1 MSDFTADADALD
13 SQGILHSQIAQFY
26 RNLAEQVQTQGSRIV
41 AEFQRVQNTE
51 YADQY
56 QSWLG
61 SAGFDQLEHEAKLHD
76 TWAQYFFDLA
86 QQVREAERVF
96 SSNAP
101 GSAGPGR
108 MRFE

>member
-1 MSDFTADADALD
+1 MSDFTADADTLD
-13 SQGILHSQIAQFY
+13 NQGLLHSQIAQFY
-26 RNLAEQVQTQGSRIV
+26 RNLAEQVQSQGGKIV

-51 YADQY
+51 YAGQY

-61 SAGFDQLEHEAKLHD
+61 TASFDQLQHEANLHD

-86 QQVREAERVF
+86 QQVRQAENVL
-96 SSNAP
+96 SGNTP
-101 GSAGPGR
+101 VPAGHGR